1 MTNQITVFNGETNEI
16 IVREM
21 TEQELTEHNATI
33 LDAVNR
39 KNETLQKK
47 LDAKNALIALGLT
60 EEIANQI
67 AGVSEQSISI
77 SATTLEPVVEEL
89 IVEPTSEPVVEEL
102 VIEPTP
108 EPVVEPVVEEPVV
121 TQE

>member
-21 TEQELTEHNATI
+21 TEQELIEHNATI
-33 LDAVNR
+33 LDAANR

-47 LDAKNALIALGLT
+47 LDAKNALLALGLS

-67 AGVSEQSISI
+67 AGVAEQSTPIFS
-77 SATTLEPVVEEL
+77 TT
-89 IVEPTSEPVVEEL
+89 S
-102 VIEPTP
+102 
-108 EPVVEPVVEEPVV
+108 EPVVEEPVV
-121 TQE
+121 TEE

>member
-67 AGVSEQSISI
+67 AGVSE
-77 SATTLEPVVEEL
+77 PVV
-89 IVEPTSEPVVEEL
+89 
-102 VIEPTP
+102 EPTP

-121 TQE
+121 TEE

>member
-1 MTNQITVFNGETNEI
+1 MENQITITNGETNEV

-47 LDAKNALIALGLT
+47 LDAKNALLALGLS
-60 EEIANQI
+60 EEIAIQI
-67 AGVSEQSISI
+67 AG
-77 SATTLEPVVEEL
+77 
-89 IVEPTSEPVVEEL
+89 
-102 VIEPTP
+102 
-108 EPVVEPVVEEPVV
+108 
-121 TQE
+121 